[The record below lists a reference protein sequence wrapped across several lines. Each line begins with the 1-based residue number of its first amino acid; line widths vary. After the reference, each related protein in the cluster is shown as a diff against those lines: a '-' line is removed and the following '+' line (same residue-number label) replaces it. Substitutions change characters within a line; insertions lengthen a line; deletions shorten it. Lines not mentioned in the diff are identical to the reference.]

1 VGVTLERPA
10 LHVALVTVD
19 GALDHH
25 AVGELETALG
35 EAVGGGALGLV
46 VDLSGASPV
55 DDGAPGL
62 LVRAVRVV
70 RPEGGAVAV
79 VTSDEALLGV
89 LATMGLDRVLRL
101 ERDREAALALIGQAV
116 ELR

>member
-10 LHVALVTVD
+10 PRTALLVVE

-25 AVGELETALG
+25 AVEELETALG
-35 EAVGGGALGLV
+35 QAVGEGAVGLV
-46 VDLSGASPV
+46 IDLSGALPV

-70 RPEGGAVAV
+70 RPEGGTVAL
-79 VTSDEALLGV
+79 VTADEALRGALS
-89 LATMGLDRVLRL
+89 TMGLDRILRL
-101 ERDREAALALIGQAV
+101 ESDREAALTAVGRPV

>member
-1 VGVTLERPA
+1 MSVTLERPEPRTA
-10 LHVALVTVD
+10 LLVVD

-25 AVGELETALG
+25 AVEELEAALG
-35 EAVGGGALGLV
+35 QAVGEGAVGLVIDLTGAL
-46 VDLSGASPV
+46 PV

-79 VTSDEALLGV
+79 VTADEALRGV
-89 LATMGLDRVLRL
+89 LSTMGLDRILRI
-101 ERDREAALALIGQAV
+101 EGDRNTALAAIGRTV